1 MKTST
6 VVAPDGP
13 AFIPARLLRGAA
25 VGAAAILAAAI
36 LATALAAPAAAQQH
50 FPPTPDLELML
61 RYMVEDGETP
71 GVALGVVDPDG
82 SARVAVFG
90 VGPDGE
96 SVGPGTAFPIGEVTM
111 TFTATLLADMVARG
125 EVSLDDRV
133 ADYMPDGVTVPSLS
147 GYEMTLE
154 HLATHR
160 SGLPAEPPAPYD
172 DFTVEDLYR
181 FLGAYEL
188 DWVPGRSHEIS
199 TVGYGLL
206 GHALARAAGR
216 PFEALLRERVL
227 EPLGMGGTGFDPGVS
242 PALRGGAGLR
252 SSAADMATFVAAAAG
267 PPVSALENA
276 MRVTQEVRIGNDPE
290 GEGYGFSWRT
300 TARRGEPNRVSH
312 GGRTPESTV
321 LVTFVPTTGVG
332 TVLLASSPEFNDW
345 AARALLYYALPDR
358 PTVDVDPGTLR
369 RYVGAYG
376 SRGGRYRASPNSGSL
391 YIRLEGDHLTYQPHG
406 RIRTP
411 LFPLSDSSFYMLRA
425 PLTVLFDEVDGVME
439 MTVIA
444 DDRQPGWAGGTWRS
458 WRVDT
463 ATPRPEVAARN
474 APPWTAWRAG
484 TWLLLGLAGLAGL
497 ALILRPL
504 WPRRAT
510 RP

>member
-1 MKTST
+1 
-6 VVAPDGP
+6 
-13 AFIPARLLRGAA
+13 
-25 VGAAAILAAAI
+25 
-36 LATALAAPAAAQQH
+36 
-50 FPPTPDLELML
+50 
-61 RYMVEDGETP
+61 
-71 GVALGVVDPDG
+71 
-82 SARVAVFG
+82 
-90 VGPDGE
+90 
-96 SVGPGTAFPIGEVTM
+96 M

-133 ADYMPDGVTVPSLS
+133 ADYMPNGVTVPSLS

-160 SGLPAEPPAPYD
+160 SGLPAEPPALHE

-181 FLGAYEL
+181 FLGTYEL
-188 DWVPGRSHEIS
+188 DWVPGRSREIS

-216 PFEALLRERVL
+216 PFQELLRDRVL
-227 EPLGMGGTGFDPGVS
+227 GPLGMDRTDFDPGIG
-242 PALRGGAGLR
+242 PALRGGTGLR
-252 SSAADMATFVAAAAG
+252 SSAADMAAFVAANAG
-267 PPVSALENA
+267 APGSALENA
-276 MRVTQEVRIGNDPE
+276 MRSTHEVRTSYDPE

-312 GGRTPESTV
+312 GGRTPASSA
-321 LVTFVPTTGVG
+321 LVTFMPATGIG

-345 AARALLYYALPDR
+345 AARALLYYASPVR

-376 SRGGRYRASPNSGSL
+376 SPAGRYRASPNSGSL

-425 PLTVLFDEVDGVME
+425 PLTVVFDEVDGALE
-439 MTVIA
+439 MTVVA
-444 DDRQPGWAGGTWRS
+444 DDREPNAAGRTWRS

-463 ATPRPEVAARN
+463 ATPRPQVAAGN
-474 APPWTAWRAG
+474 AAPWTAWSTG
-484 TWLLLGLAGLAGL
+484 TWLLVGLAGLAAL
-497 ALILRPL
+497 VLILRPL